1 MEENAVLCRRLEQRA
16 RKGGRSLA
24 GDRYQKRA
32 ADAEEHAKVLRGM
45 LQEAGRG
52 ENDSFWRLL

>member
-1 MEENAVLCRRLEQRA
+1 LEVQRSAEQRA

-32 ADAEEHAKVLRGM
+32 ADAEEHAKVLRGI
-45 LQEAGRG
+45 LQEGGA
-52 ENDSFWRLL
+52 EMD